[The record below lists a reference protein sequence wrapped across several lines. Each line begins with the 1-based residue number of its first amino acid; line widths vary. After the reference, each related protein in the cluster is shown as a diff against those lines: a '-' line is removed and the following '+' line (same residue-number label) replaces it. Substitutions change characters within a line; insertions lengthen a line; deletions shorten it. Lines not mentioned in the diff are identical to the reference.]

1 MTEAEWLVSPDPM
14 RLMNHLWRGGRPYPV
29 TVRKLRLLVCA
40 SLRRIW
46 PLLSEKGRR
55 ILEVVER
62 HADQLVP
69 YAELEAANFR
79 YAQCH
84 SREDYAVY
92 YGAFSSSGLRTLLRT
107 ILSYAAESVEEASG
121 GESGL
126 PNRIGTAF
134 CPESV
139 AQSRLAREIFRNPFR
154 PVALDS
160 AWLSWQDG
168 LVPRLAQAAYEH
180 RTLPAGT
187 LDNTRLAVLADALEE
202 AGCQNQD
209 ILAHCRQPGGHVRG
223 CWVVDLLLG
232 EK

>member
-1 MTEAEWLVSPDPM
+1 MTEAEWLVSPDPL
-14 RLMNHLWRGGRPYPV
+14 RLMNHLWRGRPYPV
-29 TVRKLRLLVCA
+29 TTRKTRLLVCA

-46 PLLSEKGRR
+46 HLLSEKGRR

-62 HADQLVP
+62 HADRLVP
-69 YAELEAANFR
+69 YAELQAANYR
-79 YAQCH
+79 YAECH

-92 YGAFSSSGLRTLLRT
+92 YGASSSAGLRTLLRT

-126 PNRIGTAF
+126 QDRIETTS

-139 AQSRLAREIFRNPFR
+139 AQSRLVREIFRNPFR

-160 AWLSWQDG
+160 AWLTWQDG
-168 LVPRLAQAAYEH
+168 IVPRLAQAAYEH

-187 LDNTRLAVLADALEE
+187 LDNARLAVLADALEE
-202 AGCQNQD
+202 AGCHDQD
-209 ILAHCRQPGGHVRG
+209 ILGHCRSGGEHVRG
-223 CWVVDLLLG
+223 CWVVDALLG
-232 EK
+232 KE